1 MLSSTLN
8 LSSHDLQRRLA
19 EEYER
24 CQQYLD
30 AGTRR
35 PLVGVVEAQL
45 LQVHMCS

>member
-1 MLSSTLN
+1 MLSSK
-8 LSSHDLQRRLA
+8 LSCLHHELQRRLA
-19 EEYER
+19 EEYDR

-45 LQVHMCS
+45 LQVRKL